1 MRLHGNARTCVH
13 SRRLIVERVLDQGWT
28 IAAAAE
34 AAGVSTRTA
43 AKWLARYRA
52 EGLSG
57 LADRSSAPRRV
68 ARRTPAERVR
78 VIELLRRLHMTAAE
92 IAEVLTMPLSTVS
105 AVLKRIGLGKRS
117 RLEPIEPPNR
127 YECAAPGELV
137 HIDVKKLARF
147 TRPGHRMLGRGP
159 GRYEEAAGYEYVHV
173 CVDDFSRLAFVEVL
187 DDERALTAV
196 GFLRRAV
203 AWFAAR
209 GVDVERVMTDNGSAY
224 RSRVHWA
231 ACAVLGIRHTKTRP
245 RRPRTNGKAERFIQ
259 TMVDGWAYARL
270 YASSYERAQAL
281 PLWLNHYNDT
291 RPHGSLGHRPPASRL
306 NNVSSNYS

>member
-1 MRLHGNARTCVH
+1 VH
-13 SRRLIVERVLDQGWT
+13 SRRLIVERVLVEGWAV
-28 IAAAAE
+28 AAAAD

-57 LADRSSAPRRV
+57 LADRSSAPLRV
-68 ARRTPAERVR
+68 PRRTAAERVH
-78 VIELLRRLHMTAAE
+78 VIELLRRLRMTAAE
-92 IAEVLTMPLSTVS
+92 IAEVLRMPLSTVS

-127 YECAAPGELV
+127 YECARPGELV
-137 HIDVKKLARF
+137 HIDVKKLGRF

-173 CVDDFSRLAFVEVL
+173 CVDDFSRLAFVELL

-196 GFLRRAV
+196 AFLRRAV

-209 GVDVERVMTDNGSAY
+209 GVEVERVMTDNGSAY
-224 RSRVHWA
+224 RSRVHQA
-231 ACAVLGIRHTKTRP
+231 ACAVLGIRHTKTKP

-259 TMVDGWAYARL
+259 TMLDGWAYARL
-270 YASSYERAQAL
+270 YASSHDRAQAL
-281 PLWLNHYNDT
+281 PLWLNHYNYT

-306 NNVSSNYS
+306 NNVSRNYT